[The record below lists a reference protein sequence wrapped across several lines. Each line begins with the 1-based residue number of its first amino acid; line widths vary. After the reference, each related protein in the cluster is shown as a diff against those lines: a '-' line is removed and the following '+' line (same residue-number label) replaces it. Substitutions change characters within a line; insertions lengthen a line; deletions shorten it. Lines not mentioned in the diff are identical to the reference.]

1 MFNSQ
6 PILIVEDEPL
16 IAMCLA
22 DTVECMKGLVVGPA
36 ASVKEALVLIEGQA
50 IAGAILDANLIDRDV
65 TPVALV
71 LTKLGVPFI
80 VHTAVGLPAGLA
92 HMFHKIRLVRKPQT
106 PEIVVEQLRL
116 AILRPQDPSLPQV

>member
-1 MFNSQ
+1 MFDNQ

-36 ASVKEALVLIEGQA
+36 ASVKEALVLIERHA
-50 IAGAILDANLIDRDV
+50 IAAAILDANLSDRDI
-65 TPVALV
+65 TPVALL
-71 LTKLGVPFI
+71 LTKLRVPFI

-92 HMFHKIRLVRKPQT
+92 RIIHKIRVVLKPQT
-106 PEIVVEQLRL
+106 SEFVVDQLRL
-116 AILRPQDPSLPQV
+116 AILRTRGPSLQQV